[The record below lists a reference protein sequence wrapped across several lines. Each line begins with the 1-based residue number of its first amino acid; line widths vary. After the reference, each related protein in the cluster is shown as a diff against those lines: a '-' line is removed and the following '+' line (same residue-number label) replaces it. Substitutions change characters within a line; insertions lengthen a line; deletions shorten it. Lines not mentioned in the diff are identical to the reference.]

1 MMPLHEKKLPRLA
14 LNAFLLALVFAL
26 SLSKDFY
33 ASTMVSAYLSLA
45 LFSAAIV
52 LQMLRRSWLDLLL
65 VLAGAIVLAMLDY
78 HLMGFKPMVMAI
90 FSFLGLAAF
99 AVLGTHTIWAKG
111 EVRKLLLCGFVPV
124 VLFVGS
130 EWMASTLL
138 DITARLHPKTLD
150 LFLYSFDSS
159 LRAPISFWTGQVFWK
174 WPWLREVSLL
184 FYIALPLPL
193 ALTYAAQLRH
203 ARSNALVVMLAFL
216 ATGPIGVIFYN
227 VLPAC
232 GPVHI
237 FGAAFPWQ
245 PLSTIDAM
253 RMNVIPTLIPGA
265 RNAIPSL
272 HMTWVLLVW
281 CNSRGLPRW
290 IRGIALAFVWFTVLA
305 TLGTGEHY
313 FIDLVV
319 AFPFSLMVQAL
330 CSYRLPFRSGERRA
344 AFLFGIFVTLLWLAL
359 LSFAT
364 RLFWISPAI
373 PWTMCAV
380 TISASV
386 LLWHRLLEARLPEAA
401 EVNPP
406 VTADHPLAAAAGT
419 GS

>member
-1 MMPLHEKKLPRLA
+1 MPVHEKNLA
-14 LNAFLLALVFAL
+14 RFALTILLIAVVFGL

-45 LFSAAIV
+45 LFSAVIV
-52 LQMLRRSWLDLLL
+52 LEMLRRSWLDLTS
-65 VLAGAIVLAMLDY
+65 VLAGALVLAAIDY
-78 HLMGFKPMVMAI
+78 YPMGFKPTIMAI
-90 FSFLGLAAF
+90 FSFVGLAAF

-111 EVRKLLLCGFVPV
+111 EERKLLLCGFVPV

-159 LRAPISFWTGQVFWK
+159 LRVPISFWMGQVFWK

-193 ALTYAAQLRH
+193 ALVYAAQLRR

-216 ATGPIGVIFYN
+216 LTGPIGVIFYN

-245 PLSTIDAM
+245 PLSTTDAM
-253 RMNVIPTLIPGA
+253 RMTAVPVLISGA

-281 CNSRGLPRW
+281 WNSRGLPRW
-290 IRGIALAFVWFTVLA
+290 IRGVALAFVGFTALA

-330 CSYRLPFRSGERRA
+330 CSYRLSFRNRERRV
-344 AFLFGIFVTLLWLAL
+344 AFLFGIFATLLWLAL

-364 RLFWISPAI
+364 QLFWISAAI
-373 PWTMCAV
+373 PWVMCAA
-380 TISASV
+380 TISVSV
-386 LLWHRLLEARLPEAA
+386 LLWHHLLEARLPEADSGHQLA
-401 EVNPP
+401 
-406 VTADHPLAAAAGT
+406 AAGHSLAAAAGA
-419 GS
+419 GK